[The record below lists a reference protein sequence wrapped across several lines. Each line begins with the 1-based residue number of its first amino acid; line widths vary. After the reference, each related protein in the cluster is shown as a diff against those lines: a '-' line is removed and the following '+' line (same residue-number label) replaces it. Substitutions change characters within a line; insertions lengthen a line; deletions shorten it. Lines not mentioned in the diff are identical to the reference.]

1 MRPCA
6 IERREDDEA
15 IADIEAN
22 HALSETD
29 SMNLGELSR
38 VPIQRSFGG
47 IELRP
52 SLASN
57 RIARIYVDHASCG
70 NKSGNVKTSFYGL
83 KSSLHR

>member
-1 MRPCA
+1 M
-6 IERREDDEA
+6 RREDDEA

-38 VPIQRSFGG
+38 VPIQRSVGA
-47 IELRP
+47 IELRL

-57 RIARIYVDHASCG
+57 RIARIYVDYANYG
-70 NKSGNVKTSFYGL
+70 NKSGNVKSSFDRL
-83 KSSLHR
+83 KISPPSVTKAP

>member
-1 MRPCA
+1 MLRD
-6 IERREDDEA
+6 EDEA
-15 IADIEAN
+15 IDGIEAN

-38 VPIQRSFGG
+38 VPIQRSVGG
-47 IELRP
+47 SELRL

-57 RIARIYVDHASCG
+57 RIARIYFDYASYG

-83 KSSLHR
+83 KISPPSVTKAP